1 MLLKKNEKLV
11 ICEINKRYKQ
21 LLIFQGQCGWWL
33 AHRTMQVAV
42 GTVTSKIT
50 AAANGDRRKR
60 KKNWKKI
67 INGEYTRGYFRETDK
82 LNQL

>member
-1 MLLKKNEKLV
+1 
-11 ICEINKRYKQ
+11 
-21 LLIFQGQCGWWL
+21 
-33 AHRTMQVAV
+33 VAV

-82 LNQL
+82 LN